1 MLKLDTGPHFK
12 ASWKKLKKKRYDYA
26 KLKTV
31 IDLLVN
37 EQQLPGKY
45 RDHSLHG
52 DMQGYKECHIE
63 DNWLLLYTKTASTIT
78 LVSTGSHDDL
88 YK

>member
-1 MLKLDTGPHFK
+1 MLELVTNPQYEKDLKRLRKKHYNLTKLT
-12 ASWKKLKKKRYDYA
+12 
-26 KLKTV
+26 TV
-31 IDLLVN
+31 ENFLVN

-52 DMQGYKECHIE
+52 DKQGYNECHIE